1 MGRTFVEEE
10 DEEAGVDGEAAAG
23 RRAGEDAVLFLTWVT
38 VGKSLSAHVASN
50 AENLA
55 SHGPSVYLGYFQLSA
70 ARKDLRVASSGNESC
85 SQWFGQ
91 GTSGP
96 ATEVWPQP
104 WRRELRREGRS
115 HAAAVAVA
123 ARRAVRRSIAGGGM
137 GWGGVRVIES
147 AHKWH
152 GNTPCV

>member
-10 DEEAGVDGEAAAG
+10 EAGGDGEAAG
-23 RRAGEDAVLFLTWVT
+23 RSAGEGAVLFLTWVT

-104 WRRELRREGRS
+104 WRRARTPRS
-115 HAAAVAVA
+115 
-123 ARRAVRRSIAGGGM
+123 
-137 GWGGVRVIES
+137 
-147 AHKWH
+147 
-152 GNTPCV
+152 P